1 MCTVCLYLP
10 IECIRRSYAEGGTKK
25 MKKSVL
31 LISFIF
37 LLQISIAGANYQ
49 NTSSVNQNTTQTDI
63 DSLQNQKYVII
74 TTPNLKDALTEFKT
88 WKEYPGFTV
97 EIVNTSWISN
107 NYNGQDVPEQ
117 IRNFLI
123 EKYEE
128 WDIHYVLI
136 VGTRNTIPMRRCDP
150 IVYDYGEYL
159 YSDYYYSDITGN
171 WDRDNDGKYGEY
183 GDDQVDF
190 TPEISVG
197 RIPSDNKD
205 TVARIC
211 QNIIQFGS
219 DTGTWKKNV
228 LLLGAISYYQ
238 GLESYGW
245 VYDRSD
251 CATLMEECRIDI
263 FDPEDF
269 ASVRMYEAEGLRPS
283 TYDYEYPLE
292 HSKVLSEWTNN
303 YAIVNMVG
311 HSNEHLAARWIWD
324 HDDGDNVPEVG
335 EGELIY
341 KNILTSGDSQAL
353 SMEKPPIVFSG
364 GCSQLHGPNNMGRSF
379 IENNAAVA
387 YIGTTDLGFYNI
399 TRVWNDES
407 DGGFASI
414 DYYFFYY
421 LITYD
426 QTCGD
431 ALSNSKL
438 YFFKHFMFTKYDPEW
453 IYRCYSTLLG
463 TTLYGDPAL
472 GLYPLSN
479 PPSKPSRPDG
489 PNSGRINIKQTF
501 TTSSIDPD
509 GDNTR
514 YLFDWGDGNTT
525 LTEYYPS
532 GELVRISY
540 KWDEQRS
547 FDIRIRA
554 QDEYGAWSDWS
565 DSSSVNMTKNKA
577 IGLLFPRLLDCYA
590 YMFPFLRF
598 LVGMCY

>member
-1 MCTVCLYLP
+1 MKKIVLLVCL
-10 IECIRRSYAEGGTKK
+10 
-25 MKKSVL
+25 
-31 LISFIF
+31 IF
-37 LLQISIAGANYQ
+37 LSQAFVASAFNQ
-49 NTSSVNQNTTQTDI
+49 SVSLDNKNTTQANICST
-63 DSLQNQKYVII
+63 QNVNYVII
-74 TTPNLKDALTEFKT
+74 TTTDLEDAVQDLKI
-88 WKEYPGFTV
+88 WKEYPGFSV
-97 EIVNTSWISN
+97 EIVTIQWISDS
-107 NYNGQDVPEQ
+107 YKGVDLPEQ

-123 EKYEE
+123 DKYEE
-128 WDIHYVLI
+128 WGIGYVLI
-136 VGTRNTIPMRRCDP
+136 VGTRNNIPMRRCDP
-150 IVYDYGEYL
+150 IIWDFGEYL

-171 WDRDNDGKYGEY
+171 WDLDEDGKYGEY
-183 GDDQVDF
+183 GDDDVDF
-190 TPEISVG
+190 IPEISVG
-197 RIPSDNKD
+197 RIPSDDKD

-211 QNIIQFGS
+211 ENIMQFGS

-251 CATLMEECRIDI
+251 CATIMEECRIDI

-269 ASVRMYEAEGLRPS
+269 NYVRMYEAEGLRPS
-283 TYDYEYPLE
+283 TYNCEHPLE
-292 HSKVLSEWTNN
+292 YSNVLSEWKNN

-311 HSNEHLAARWIWD
+311 HSNENLAARWIWD
-324 HDDGDNVPEVG
+324 HDDGDNIPEVG

-341 KNILTSGDSQAL
+341 KDILTRSDSQAL

-379 IENNAAVA
+379 IEKNAAVA

-421 LITYD
+421 LISQD

-438 YFFKHFMFTKYDPEW
+438 YFSNHFMFNEYNPEW
-453 IYRCYSTLLG
+453 IYRCYSTLMG

-472 GLYPLSN
+472 SLYPISN
-479 PPSKPSRPDG
+479 PPSKPSTPDG
-489 PNSGRINIKQTF
+489 PNSGRININYKF

-509 GDNTR
+509 GDQTR

-525 LTEYYPS
+525 ITEYYPS
-532 GELVRISY
+532 GETVRISY
-540 KWDEQRS
+540 KWNEQGT
-547 FDIRIRA
+547 FNIRVRA
-554 QDEYGAWSDWS
+554 QDEYGTWSAWSDS
-565 DSSSVNMTKNKA
+565 LPASMPKNKSFNEFNPW
-577 IGLLFPRLLDCYA
+577 ILRLFQR
-590 YMFPFLRF
+590 FPILEYFL
-598 LVGMCY
+598 